1 MEKPD
6 WNALRDRAYAGGEI
20 LPQHVIEQL
29 VNSDGGDMLTTEEQ
43 ECLVAATGN
52 RDACPK
58 CGIPGQGGV
67 CVRCGWDGRVHVGE
81 CGTVGDTAEE
91 RYTDQFA
98 PATGDIVA
106 VKCSSCGAPRRPS
119 CNCPG
124 LDGDHPPMDGSAPVE
139 PENFP
144 TKKIELKG
152 RSTEGQVAYWM
163 KKMAEYHEHIE
174 ALNAEMD
181 DLRKV
186 NADLSKRNE
195 ELEGDVLWFLRAKGH

>member
-43 ECLVAATGN
+43 ECLVA
-52 RDACPK
+52 
-58 CGIPGQGGV
+58 
-67 CVRCGWDGRVHVGE
+67 
-81 CGTVGDTAEE
+81 
-91 RYTDQFA
+91 
-98 PATGDIVA
+98 ATGDIVA

-144 TKKIELKG
+144 TKKIELKR

-186 NADLSKRNE
+186 NADLSKRIE